1 MRPIA
6 QEVLLQQKIR
16 GLDMKK
22 PKTCDFIKKLG
33 FDTNISE
40 FQTNIRD
47 LKKKTFVDFPRT
59 QIYSLILEKQ

>member
-22 PKTCDFIKKLG
+22 PKTSDSSK
-33 FDTNISE
+33 SWA
-40 FQTNIRD
+40 
-47 LKKKTFVDFPRT
+47 
-59 QIYSLILEKQ
+59 LILTFLNFRLT